1 LPSSPLRAL
10 LGHLLPL
17 DEAGELD
24 DQPDEA
30 EDDDDQRQ
38 DGEQQQ
44 PPIVPHDDQVFC
56 LEPTIGS
63 AGWQVNLAKVSF
75 DAIIHCFGG
84 LQQPCFIRLVTI
96 FVNLLFLG
104 LETGDY

>member
-1 LPSSPLRAL
+1 MKSKTTTTKISPSSPLRAL

-44 PPIVPHDDQVFC
+44 PPTVPHDDQVFC
-56 LEPTIGS
+56 FEPTIGS
-63 AGWQVNLAKVSF
+63 AGCSVL
-75 DAIIHCFGG
+75 
-84 LQQPCFIRLVTI
+84 R
-96 FVNLLFLG
+96 
-104 LETGDY
+104 

>member
-1 LPSSPLRAL
+1 MKSKTTTTKISPSSPLRAL

-44 PPIVPHDDQVFC
+44 PPTVPHILCFK
-56 LEPTIGS
+56 PTIGS
-63 AGWQVNLAKVSF
+63 DGCSDLK
-75 DAIIHCFGG
+75 
-84 LQQPCFIRLVTI
+84 
-96 FVNLLFLG
+96 
-104 LETGDY
+104 

>member
-1 LPSSPLRAL
+1 MKHHQGSFLKSKTTTTKISPSSPLRAL

-44 PPIVPHDDQVFC
+44 PPTVPHDDQVFC
-56 LEPTIGS
+56 FEPTIGS
-63 AGWQVNLAKVSF
+63 AGCSVLK
-75 DAIIHCFGG
+75 
-84 LQQPCFIRLVTI
+84 
-96 FVNLLFLG
+96 
-104 LETGDY
+104 

>member
-1 LPSSPLRAL
+1 MKSKTTTTKISPSSPLRAL

-44 PPIVPHDDQVFC
+44 PPTVPHIICF
-56 LEPTIGS
+56 EPTIGS
-63 AGWQVNLAKVSF
+63 AGCSVLK
-75 DAIIHCFGG
+75 
-84 LQQPCFIRLVTI
+84 
-96 FVNLLFLG
+96 
-104 LETGDY
+104 